1 MKAAKRFKTQE
12 RERERER
19 EKSSCLGKM
28 SEKKKQKNCFDEE
41 IVDAPFESNTNTVI
55 EKHLMRNFT
64 S

>member
-1 MKAAKRFKTQE
+1 
-12 RERERER
+12 
-19 EKSSCLGKM
+19 M